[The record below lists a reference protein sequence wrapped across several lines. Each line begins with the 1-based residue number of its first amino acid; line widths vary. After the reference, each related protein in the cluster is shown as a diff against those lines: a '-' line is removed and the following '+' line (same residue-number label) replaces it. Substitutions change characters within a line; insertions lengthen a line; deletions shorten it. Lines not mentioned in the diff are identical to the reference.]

1 MGRLMQTRSDEL
13 SDGNPTASSHPNSHG
28 PNPVGSSRG
37 AEVAPLDQD
46 GTAIAPLAG
55 MATQILLV
63 ALFTL
68 FFATLAMSTVTVVKR
83 FVDQARG
90 HAPT

>member
-1 MGRLMQTRSDEL
+1 MGRPMQTRSDEL
-13 SDGNPTASSHPNSHG
+13 SY
-28 PNPVGSSRG
+28 
-37 AEVAPLDQD
+37 

-55 MATQILLV
+55 MAAQILLV
-63 ALFTL
+63 ALFAL

>member
-1 MGRLMQTRSDEL
+1 MLAILALRLSTR
-13 SDGNPTASSHPNSHG
+13 A
-28 PNPVGSSRG
+28 
-37 AEVAPLDQD
+37 
-46 GTAIAPLAG
+46 GTLIAPLAR
-55 MATQILLV
+55 MAAQILIV

-83 FVDQARG
+83 FADQARG